1 MKAVVH
7 YALRAGAVELREIPS
22 PASPCDNEVLLASQ
36 AIGVCGS
43 EIHQFHNSQSW
54 KVNVPVVL
62 GHEFCGVVA
71 EVGRGVKSFREGDR
85 VVSETAARICGECR
99 YCRSGEYNLCPSRQG
114 FGYGV
119 DGAMADYVS
128 VPARC
133 LHKLPASVPFVKAA
147 LTEPCCVAYN
157 ATCIKTQ
164 IRPGDSVLIIGP
176 GPIGL
181 LCLILARLSGAA
193 WLGVAGLKQDHA
205 RLEMARR
212 LGALVTIE
220 NGEQELRGALGGVAD
235 GMGVDAVIDASG
247 HSAALQLALTAVRPG
262 GQITKVGWGP
272 QPLGF
277 SLDVLVAKAARLQ
290 GSFSHNYV
298 MWEKVI
304 ALMAGGKLDPGLLI
318 GRTGPLDEWR
328 TCFDEMA
335 SGAIVKA
342 VLQPDGASSSG
353 SDPQEG

>member
-1 MKAVVH
+1 MKAIVH
-7 YALRAGAVELREIPS
+7 YALQAGAVELREIPK
-22 PASPCDNEVLLASQ
+22 PAPPDGDEVLLASQ

-71 EVGRGVKSFREGDR
+71 AVGRGVKSFREGDR

-99 YCRSGEYNLCPSRQG
+99 YCRSGEYNLCPSRLG

-119 DGAMADYVS
+119 DGAMADFVR

-133 LHKLPASVPFVKAA
+133 LHKLPASVPSAVAA

-157 ATCIKTQ
+157 ATCVKTQ

-181 LCLILARLSGAA
+181 LCLILARLGGAG
-193 WLGVAGLKQDHA
+193 WLGVAGLRQDHS
-205 RLEMARR
+205 RLEMARQ
-212 LGALVTIE
+212 LGAHVTFE
-220 NGEQELRGALGGVAD
+220 NGEEELRRAISSVAD
-235 GMGVDAVIDASG
+235 GLGVDEVIDASG
-247 HSAALQLALTAVRPG
+247 HSSALQQAFAAVRPG

-272 QPLGF
+272 QPLSF
-277 SLDVLVAKAARLQ
+277 SLDALVAKAVRLQ

-298 MWEKVI
+298 IWEKVI
-304 ALMAGGKLDPGLLI
+304 ALMAGGRLDPGPLI
-318 GRTGPLDEWR
+318 GRTVALEGWR

-335 SGAIVKA
+335 SGTIVKA
-342 VLQPDGASSSG
+342 VLQPGAAKG
-353 SDPQEG
+353 